1 MLKKAICLFDVD
13 GTLTKARNVKFDFI
27 QKIQKPMVECLD
39 KLSKVVDIGYVGGSD
54 LVKIKS
60 QLDEESLKKAKFLF
74 SENGLIAFE
83 GENKIG

>member
-1 MLKKAICLFDVD
+1 
-13 GTLTKARNVKFDFI
+13 
-27 QKIQKPMVECLD
+27 MVECLD